1 MESVTIAFE
10 LMKLEL
16 DSSVE
21 DLNTHGAELFRKS
34 QYEEAKKLT
43 DHGKA
48 LRDFC
53 KRVNILAAEWRET
66 FAEQA
71 DEEPS
76 EQEQQAARTI
86 LSASKGSRTRLLVKF
101 KDGVAI
107 AEKTA
112 AQTLTKVIE
121 RVGFE
126 KVAALKISVN
136 KENLVSMS
144 RSKKYQDTEVAPYFI
159 KTHSSTDQKKRHL
172 EQISEALN
180 LGLEVAVI

>member
-16 DSSVE
+16 DATVE
-21 DLNTHGAELFRKS
+21 DLNTQGAELFRRS
-34 QYEEAKKLT
+34 NYEEAKRLT
-43 DHGKA
+43 DDGRA

-53 KRVNILAAEWRET
+53 EKVDILANEWRER
-66 FAEQA
+66 FAEQT
-71 DEEPS
+71 DEEPT

-101 KDGVAI
+101 RDGSAI

-112 AQTLTKVIE
+112 ALTLVKVIE

-126 KVAALKISVN
+126 KVAALGISVN
-136 KENLVSMS
+136 RENLVSMD
-144 RSKKYQDTEVAPYFI
+144 RSKKYQDTEVEQYFI
-159 KTHSSTDQKKRHL
+159 KTHSSTDQKKRTL
-172 EQISEALN
+172 EQISAALN
-180 LGLEVAVI
+180 LGLEVTVI